1 MLEEGEESKEGDG
14 WNQGFDNLAFKTG
27 EIEPEDKSPI
37 KKRSTIFDPADWQ
50 ERTGWENHLI
60 EKATRPTFDDPER
73 SAMGL
78 VLQKLIDW
86 KAMPYSIID
95 EERVEELIAE
105 KTVVLQNQ
113 IGVS

>member
-1 MLEEGEESKEGDG
+1 M
-14 WNQGFDNLAFKTG
+14 
-27 EIEPEDKSPI
+27 
-37 KKRSTIFDPADWQ
+37 
-50 ERTGWENHLI
+50 I

-95 EERVEELIAE
+95 EERVEDLIAE
-105 KTVVLQNQ
+105 KTVV
-113 IGVS
+113 IH